1 MARRMLLL
9 ARLRGGASSSMDET
23 IGQDGRHYQC
33 ILAIGSNT
41 GDRYENIV
49 KALDLLFVAAD
60 DDQQD
65 DQHGDGDQQQV
76 VVCRSGRVSFL
87 YETAP
92 MYITDQ
98 PKFLN
103 GAVEV
108 YTSLEPHDLLSRLKA
123 IEARL
128 GRDFNTVR
136 NGPRPIDLDILLYR
150 KMGTA
155 AASNDNPED
164 VTVASPDLTVP
175 HPRIAERDFVLA
187 PLIDLLG
194 PHATLSS
201 ATTTGS
207 TAHNIVTLRESLA
220 LLTTG
225 AAPSVIRVVPI
236 PRGRLLR
243 FDRTLVMGIL
253 NVTPDSF
260 SDGGHWATVQL
271 AVQRGLEMVRE
282 GADMIDI
289 GGESTRPGAVPVP
302 IEEEL
307 RRTIPVIQGIRK
319 GKLGLSFV

>member
-23 IGQDGRHYQC
+23 IGQDGRQYQC
-33 ILAIGSNT
+33 ILAIGSNM

-49 KALDLLFVAAD
+49 KALDLLFAAD

-65 DQHGDGDQQQV
+65 DDGDGDQQM

-150 KMGTA
+150 KMVTA
-155 AASNDNPED
+155 ATSNDDPED
-164 VTVASPDLTVP
+164 VTVTSPDLTVP

-194 PHATLSS
+194 PYATLSS

-207 TAHNIVTLRESLA
+207 TAHNGVTLRESLE
-220 LLTTG
+220 LLTTT

-260 SDGGHWATVQL
+260 SDGGHWATVQS

-307 RRTIPVIQGIRK
+307 RRTISVIQGIRK
-319 GKLGLSFV
+319 GKTWIVVRVG